1 MELNKEENVCH
12 NRDHATNRVLT
23 LLCCRWDS
31 QLSASGATPR
41 ALAKAF
47 CAAADTWCFLFFFPG
62 EHGLKPRI
70 HIRIYKSEIV
80 AFYNDWHNDLYAS
93 VHF

>member
-1 MELNKEENVCH
+1 MNQKKLLKNIWKTLATIEPPPNSMELNKEENFCH
-12 NRDHATNRVLT
+12 NRDHATHRVLT

-47 CAAADTWCFLFFFPG
+47 CAAADTWCFLFFFSRG
-62 EHGLKPRI
+62 TRFETKDS
-70 HIRIYKSEIV
+70 Y
-80 AFYNDWHNDLYAS
+80 
-93 VHF
+93 